1 MTRKEKIGYL
11 IQAGA
16 AVVMAVGV
24 YFAFDLA
31 KVFWPIVGGA
41 GAWYVGKFVR
51 KEF

>member
-11 IQAGA
+11 IQFAAVA

-24 YFAFDLA
+24 YFDLA
-31 KVFWPIVGGA
+31 KAFWPIVGGA
-41 GAWYVGKFVR
+41 GAWYVGKCVR

>member
-16 AVVMAVGV
+16 AVAMAVGL
-24 YFAFDLA
+24 YFAFELPEA
-31 KVFWPIVGGA
+31 FCPIVGGA
-41 GAWYVGKFVR
+41 GAWYVGKCVR

>member
-16 AVVMAVGV
+16 AVVMAVGA
-24 YFAFDLA
+24 YFAFGQA
-31 KVFWPIVGGA
+31 RVFWPIVGGA